1 MMRLNDEVRDHALKA
16 YFHYCKER
24 HAKAFIEW
32 RVQQAQLA
40 KVPEKK
46 KALRLRRLHN
56 FHKYDKEESIFDLY
70 MANYNDFDSVKS
82 ELMRMELEIQ
92 AERNV
97 PL

>member
-1 MMRLNDEVRDHALKA
+1 M
-16 YFHYCKER
+16 
-24 HAKAFIEW
+24 
-32 RVQQAQLA
+32 
-40 KVPEKK
+40 
-46 KALRLRRLHN
+46 RLRRLHN